1 MRQKASINI
10 LNKAEIMKN
19 NTYFINSN
27 KSNTISSNN
36 NSGSTT
42 TSYSK
47 DLTDLIFSNIKKKNP
62 YFFADDDKKTNN
74 NIIIIKKKKNDED
87 DFLKAAIKDAK
98 KKKYIILN
106 DNKKTIIGD
115 IIDYHKIIDSI
126 ISHKNDGPSFYI
138 GDIPITFFEDEIQI
152 GYDIFAYDDL
162 LNEDYFF
169 SLPEDKKDILLEITI
184 EINK

>member
-62 YFFADDDKKTNN
+62 YFFDDDYKKPN

-115 IIDYHKIIDSI
+115 IIDYHKIIDTI
-126 ISHKNDGPSFYI
+126 TNYKNNGPSFYL

-169 SLPEDKKDILLEITI
+169 SLPEEKKNILLEITI